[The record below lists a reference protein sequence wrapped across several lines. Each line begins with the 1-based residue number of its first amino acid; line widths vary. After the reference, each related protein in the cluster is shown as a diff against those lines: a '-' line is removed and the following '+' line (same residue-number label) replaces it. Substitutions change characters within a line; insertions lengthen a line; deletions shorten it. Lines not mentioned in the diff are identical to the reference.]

1 MFLRLPQPPP
11 PLPPHQALL
20 SQPEPP
26 KPPQQAPQNQLSRQ
40 ALPPPRLFRAGPK
53 VDLTSTRNVLSIKHI
68 LGNDSQYFIL
78 IINKYLMN
86 VCLNKL
92 FLQNSI
98 ILIQSYLNI
107 LSVHA
112 YM

>member
-26 KPPQQAPQNQLSRQ
+26 NPSQQAPQDQLSRQ
-40 ALPPPRLFRAGPK
+40 ALPPPRLFQVAPK

-68 LGNDSQYFIL
+68 LGNNSQYFIE
-78 IINKYLMN
+78 
-86 VCLNKL
+86 
-92 FLQNSI
+92 
-98 ILIQSYLNI
+98 
-107 LSVHA
+107 
-112 YM
+112 